1 MTVPAGIS
9 CSELDLRSDQDV
21 HGADAVGVPD
31 GLQWAYVGVGVF
43 SFVQEVPGVDEELEA
58 GVDEVPGREVEEK
71 AMDR

>member
-21 HGADAVGVPD
+21 HRSDAVGVPD

-58 GVDEVPGREVEEK
+58 GVDEVPG
-71 AMDR
+71 